1 MHSRSQ
7 RNSRRKVKMDEDREA
22 MLTEMV
28 KQYEEENANLKEEI
42 GELVQEKDRLISL
55 LDDIRRSLSII
66 DDDINDYDKKRR

>member
-1 MHSRSQ
+1 
-7 RNSRRKVKMDEDREA
+7 MDEDREA

-28 KQYEEENANLKEEI
+28 EKYEEENANLKEEI
-42 GELVQEKDRLISL
+42 SELVREKDRLISL